1 MVISL
6 RPILASLFSK
16 ETDASSCFKVE
27 EGSPLMLKVD
37 SLVEDVEGESTI
49 EISPTFYSSSSEDE
63 SSVYVS

>member
-1 MVISL
+1 MLMSL
-6 RPILASLFSK
+6 HLMLALIFSK